1 MVDAQKLFSI
11 HIEENRKRIGD
22 FGLIFIRKEDPIG
35 KITSSITKQK
45 YTIIGFYFKTTI
57 AGKEQYKTLYYDI
70 YGFSN
75 LSSKPCSSYNEMQN
89 LEDIINNPLVSS
101 IAIKPL
107 KKIYKCIDEID
118 EEKSRDLEEDLKLA
132 MIKFSNDGSEKSIR
146 EWILEMFG
154 YPIVAHTKGNTSI
167 EFINKIMKEVDLYD
181 RIKSNETLDPEQM
194 AKISNKGQITPDSEG
209 KLELFQVLG
218 SGFTQYTTDTDK
230 LIQAYLYDDVIFNDT
245 IELRLPEH
253 NKFDIELES
262 EISIKQH
269 RELIKAFG
277 SHLMEMLVDD
287 PKFCEIVIGGINKT
301 RNQGN
306 LEPIKL
312 FSPFMID
319 LMKNNGKDFMAYAD
333 ETPIF
338 EMKLENVFSNMI
350 LYGNFEENDHKCND
364 RVVVYKKSG
373 NFLHAFRNMYC
384 QVLALTKGNSIDVA
398 KMVEDVNT
406 FIECTKLNY
415 DPISLCISLCDEKK

>member
-1 MVDAQKLFSI
+1 MKCCESD
-11 HIEENRKRIGD
+11 IGD

-35 KITSSITKQK
+35 KITCSITKQK
-45 YTIIGFYFKTTI
+45 YTIIGFYFKTTVS
-57 AGKEQYKTLYYDI
+57 GKVEYKTIYYDI

-75 LSSKPCSSYNEMQN
+75 LNSKPCGTYNEMQN
-89 LEDIINNPLVSS
+89 LEDIVKNPLVSS
-101 IAIKPL
+101 VALKPL
-107 KKIYKCIDEID
+107 KKILKCDVDEVD
-118 EEKSRDLEEDLKLA
+118 EKKSMDLEEDLKLA

-154 YPIVAHTKGNTSI
+154 YPIMEHTKGNTSI
-167 EFINKIMKEVDLYD
+167 EYINKIMKEVNLYD
-181 RIKSNETLDPEQM
+181 RIKCNNSLDPEEM
-194 AKISNKGQITPDSEG
+194 AKIASKECITPDSEG

-230 LIQAYLYDDVIFNDT
+230 LIQAYLYDNVIFNKT

-253 NKFDIELES
+253 NKLDIELES

-277 SHLMEMLVDD
+277 CHLIEMLVDD

-301 RNQGN
+301 RNCGN

-319 LMKNNGKDFMAYAD
+319 LMKNNGKDFIAYANQCDD
-333 ETPIF
+333 EKPIF
-338 EMKLENVFSNMI
+338 EMKLENVFSNMV
-350 LYGNFEENDHKCND
+350 LYGNFEDNDYSCND
-364 RVVVYKKSG
+364 RVIIYKKSG

-384 QVLALTKGNSIDVA
+384 QVLALSKGDPIDVA
-398 KMVEDVNT
+398 KMIDDVNT
-406 FIECTKLNY
+406 FIKCTKLNY
-415 DPISLCISLCDEKK
+415 EPICSPLCLKDEKK